1 MTQSRGPGGRSR
13 RRQVAV
19 LGGVALLALLAWVGL
34 GGGSRVP
41 EPSSSAPGGGED
53 KGDGVQTGGPRGG
66 PSRTAPSS
74 STVSMARASPSSN
87 SFGAPDPIRLVN
99 DAPPYP
105 PWCQPIAEGSD
116 PARTV
121 KDDNPID
128 AKAGLHVLMGPR
140 KFIVHPPDPIVIDLS
155 VLNTLGAKLPITGGV
170 ARFRPD
176 GTTIK
181 AGPWFEVPFVDDGTG
196 ADLGAGDHDYTA
208 AFFPSDDQKALL
220 FKGGEHVMV
229 EVAFEAPE
237 NHGLMRYPLVVEYSR
252 EPDAKINGKY
262 SDAPGNGGLVI
273 NVGVTAD
280 QPGTFR
286 VIGSLYAGDG
296 QRSIAFAT
304 ATATLGVGDGNIPLA
319 FFGKV
324 LRDSGINGPYE
335 LRYLMLF
342 ERVSEGTEIPGD
354 TVDNAYTTGAY
365 SASSFSA
372 DAYQAPP
379 IEVVDM
385 NSPSQQGKPP
395 PLFQDDPGVAN
406 HGVPDPP
413 RTIGR
418 GPPTK

>member
-1 MTQSRGPGGRSR
+1 
-13 RRQVAV
+13 V
-19 LGGVALLALLAWVGL
+19 
-34 GGGSRVP
+34 
-41 EPSSSAPGGGED
+41 
-53 KGDGVQTGGPRGG
+53 
-66 PSRTAPSS
+66 
-74 STVSMARASPSSN
+74 TVARASPSSN
-87 SFGAPDPIRLVN
+87 SFGSPDPIRLTN
-99 DAPPYP
+99 EAPPYP

-116 PARTV
+116 PAHTV

-140 KFIVHPPDPIVIDLS
+140 QFVVHPPDPIVIDLT
-155 VLNTLGAKLPITGGV
+155 VLNSLGAKLPITNGV

-176 GTTIK
+176 GTTITS
-181 AGPWFEVPFVDDGTG
+181 GPWFEVPFVDDGTG

-208 AFFPSDDQKALL
+208 AFLPSDDQKAIL
-220 FKGGEHVMV
+220 FKAGEHVMG
-229 EVAFEAPE
+229 EVAFEAPD

-252 EPDAKINGKY
+252 EPSAKINGKY
-262 SDAPGNGGLVI
+262 SDAPANGGLVI
-273 NVGVTAD
+273 NVGVTAE
-280 QPGTFR
+280 QAGNYR

-304 ATATLGVGDGNIPLA
+304 ARATLGTGDGDIPLA

-324 LRDSGINGPYE
+324 LRDSGIDGPYE

-342 ERVSEGTEIPGD
+342 EQVSEGTEIPGD
-354 TVDNAYTTGAY
+354 TVDNAYTTAAY

-372 DAYQAPP
+372 DSYQAPP

-385 NSPSQQGKPP
+385 NSPSQQDKPP
-395 PLFQDDPGVAN
+395 PLFKDDPGVAN